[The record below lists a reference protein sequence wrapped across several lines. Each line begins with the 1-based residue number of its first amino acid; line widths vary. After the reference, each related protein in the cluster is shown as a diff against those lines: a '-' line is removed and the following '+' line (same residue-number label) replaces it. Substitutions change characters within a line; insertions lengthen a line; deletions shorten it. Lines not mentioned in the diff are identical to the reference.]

1 MFKKKKNTF
10 GGKKQEE
17 EKQNPL
23 SSVVKSRKVESVES
37 VPMDAENLSM
47 SADLL
52 SAATGYCLT
61 PEERALLP
69 SSLAILKNEHGFSK

>member
-1 MFKKKKNTF
+1 MFKKEKHFREKTR
-10 GGKKQEE
+10 GGKTKSVEFGCEE
-17 EKQNPL
+17 
-23 SSVVKSRKVESVES
+23 RKVESVER

>member
-1 MFKKKKNTF
+1 L
-10 GGKKQEE
+10 
-17 EKQNPL
+17 EKRRAGR
-23 SSVVKSRKVESVES
+23 VKGSKVYK
-37 VPMDAENLSM
+37 MDAENLSM